1 MAEFILSLDQGT
13 TSTRAIVFD
22 RRGNMKAK
30 AQKEIKQY
38 YPFSGWVEHDP
49 EEIYQSAVDVINS
62 ALNKAGLK
70 ASDIAAL
77 GITNQRE
84 TVILFDKSTGK
95 PVYNAVVWQ
104 CRRTSLSM
112 ERLKNSDREATIY
125 AKTGL
130 PCDAY
135 FSASKIK
142 WILDNVAG
150 VRERAEKGE
159 ILAGTVDTY
168 LLYRLTGGKTHAT
181 DMTNASRTMLYNIH
195 DLKWDKE
202 LCALFTVPENILP
215 PVYPSGHDYGKT
227 TPELFG
233 GEIPI
238 TALAGDQQG
247 ALFGQQCWKKGDI
260 KNTYGTGCFLLMNT
274 GDTAVNSKRGLI
286 TTLAAGLND
295 KPDYVL
301 EGSVFIGG
309 AAIQWLRDG
318 LKLIDTAAESE
329 TLARSVPDTGGV
341 YFVPAFVGLGAP
353 HWDSDARGLI
363 TGITRGTN
371 KAHIVRAT
379 LEAIAYEVFDVLH
392 AMERDLSLDVT
403 ALNVDGGASA
413 NDFLMQ
419 FQADILFAEV
429 RRPEIVETTAL
440 GAAYLAGLT
449 VGYWQSLDDIAEN
462 TANFT
467 VFTPSVSEAKRREL
481 LLGWEE
487 AVART
492 KAK

>member
-1 MAEFILSLDQGT
+1 M
-13 TSTRAIVFD
+13 
-22 RRGNMKAK
+22 
-30 AQKEIKQY
+30 
-38 YPFSGWVEHDP
+38 
-49 EEIYQSAVDVINS
+49 DVISS
-62 ALNKAGLK
+62 ALHKAGLK

-112 ERLKNSDREATIY
+112 ERLKNSDRETAIY

-195 DLKWDKE
+195 SLKWDKE
-202 LCALFTVPENILP
+202 LCELFTVPEIILP

-238 TALAGDQQG
+238 TALVGDQQG

-286 TTLAAGLND
+286 TTLAAGLNET
-295 KPDYVL
+295 PDYVL

-318 LKLIDTAAESE
+318 LKFIDTAAESE

-363 TGITRGTN
+363 TGITRGTD